1 MKTLETFFEDRKLR
15 ELAQEQGLER
25 DAAALG
31 INIEDLPADYQQHPL
46 YKLGEASVGWI
57 YKLERDQQAER
68 YQRQLE
74 TLRSMIDMLLENIPK

>member
-1 MKTLETFFEDRKLR
+1 MQLKSFLKDRKL
-15 ELAQEQGLER
+15 EKQAHEQGLEQ

-31 INIEDLPADYQQHPL
+31 INLEDLPADYQQHPL

-74 TLRSMIDMLLENIPK
+74 ALRDLINTMLENNN